1 MSDET
6 TVASDEEQEAPAA
19 VSVEQAPG
27 SAATPTKADEQP
39 DLTPEEL
46 IAALEASFRDFKD
59 GDIVEGEVVKI
70 DRDEVLL
77 DIGYKS
83 EGVIPSKEL
92 SIRHDVDPSQV
103 VKVGDRI
110 EAAKPASQTGTAPTA
125 KHGEG
130 IEHDSVA
137 HQVEHRIDLLC
148 FGDMLR
154 EVRPL
159 DLAAHGAELL
169 QHRETVAAAG
179 CCDHP
184 HAGVDGHLERSL
196 AEG

>member
-6 TVASDEEQEAPAA
+6 TVASEEEQEAPVAA
-19 VSVEQAPG
+19 PVAEATEPV
-27 SAATPTKADEQP
+27 ATPTKADEQP

-92 SIRHDVDPSQV
+92 SIRHDVDPNQV

-110 EAAKPASQTGTAPTA
+110 EALVLQKEDKEGRLILSKKRAQYERAWGRIEEVMHSGQTITGPV
-125 KHGEG
+125 
-130 IEHDSVA
+130 IEV
-137 HQVEHRIDLLC
+137 V
-148 FGDMLR
+148 
-154 EVRPL
+154 
-159 DLAAHGAELL
+159 
-169 QHRETVAAAG
+169 
-179 CCDHP
+179 
-184 HAGVDGHLERSL
+184 
-196 AEG
+196 